1 MKMFYVHLRKY
12 IFCYCWIECSVYVCY
27 VQSAYGVVQIFNFQ
41 FICSLVILATV
52 ENEVLKSSADIVDMS
67 VSPFNSFNVCFMYL
81 EALFCIHVFIVSGL
95 TNPLSLYNVLLC
107 FLNRI

>member
-1 MKMFYVHLRKY
+1 
-12 IFCYCWIECSVYVCY
+12 
-27 VQSAYGVVQIFNFQ
+27 
-41 FICSLVILATV
+41 
-52 ENEVLKSSADIVDMS
+52 LKSSADIVDMS